1 MNVAGVCVCQLACL
15 CLLVNKYVT
24 VTSDCFR
31 VELITVVPIV
41 LILKAGQFLMKTV
54 KEHFANFQPQ

>member
-1 MNVAGVCVCQLACL
+1 MNVAGVHVPACMPL
-15 CLLVNKYVT
+15 FISKQICYSY
-24 VTSDCFR
+24 SDCFR